1 MQRVSKSALYIF
13 LIYLLISSLYIFFSD
28 SLVHSL
34 FDDPETLTQ
43 YQSYKGLGFVVI
55 TSFLILF
62 LVNREMKRKNELI
75 QILNRENSWF
85 NLLTMNVPNMDVYLV
100 DKELKFILAQGSE
113 MNKYQLKPA
122 DFVGKKV
129 TEVGLETEIKEFLKK
144 HYKKV
149 LSGKRITKEYKFQGI
164 FYEFRGTP
172 VKNESGDIVAAL
184 WISINQSKQ
193 KELIREIEKKK
204 NEYKKLYNENRT
216 INAELE
222 EKLEELQKVNEALDE
237 TKKKAVEN
245 DRLKSAFLANMS
257 HEIRTPM
264 NGIIGFSEL
273 LKESDKDDPRINDY
287 IDKVSD
293 SSEQLLDII
302 SDILDISK
310 IETKQYEIF
319 EESFNLNGLLEEFYL
334 SKSYLQKKEKVSL
347 SINCGASDSESFII
361 TDRSKLHKILKN
373 LLDNA
378 FKFTEEGKVEVG
390 YSFEGNM
397 INFYVKDTGI
407 GIPGDK
413 KALVFQ
419 HFVQADTSETRK
431 YGGTGLG
438 LSLAKG
444 LTEMLG
450 GNIGVKE
457 TGQEGSVLYFTIPYK
472 TKEDQDYEK
481 TVKGENG
488 ERRKKSV
495 MIVEDDETNL
505 MYLKE
510 LLKDKELYNHFEIEQ
525 LLARSGKEAYDLYRK
540 NPGLDL
546 VLMDLKLPDISGLE
560 ITKEIRKQDTRIP
573 VIAQT
578 AYAMSGD
585 KRKAIE
591 AGCNDYIT
599 KPIERNEFI
608 SKIQTFLG

>member
-1 MQRVSKSALYIF
+1 
-13 LIYLLISSLYIFFSD
+13 
-28 SLVHSL
+28 
-34 FDDPETLTQ
+34 
-43 YQSYKGLGFVVI
+43 
-55 TSFLILF
+55 
-62 LVNREMKRKNELI
+62 
-75 QILNRENSWF
+75 
-85 NLLTMNVPNMDVYLV
+85 MNIPNMDVYLI
-100 DKELKFILAQGSE
+100 DKEMKYIVAQGSE
-113 MNKYQLKPA
+113 MKKYQLTPK
-122 DFVGKKV
+122 DFIGKKV
-129 TEVGLETEIKEFLKK
+129 SEIGFDKKTTEFLNEN
-144 HYKKV
+144 YKKV
-149 LSGKRITKEYKFQGI
+149 LSGEIITKEYVYQGI
-164 FYEFRGTP
+164 DYEFRGAP
-172 VKNESGDIVAAL
+172 VEDEEGNIIAAL

-193 KELIREIEKKK
+193 KDLIKEIEKRK
-204 NEYKKLYNENRT
+204 NEYKELYNENRT

-273 LKESDKDDPRINDY
+273 LKASDKDDPKINDY

-334 SKSYLQKKEKVSL
+334 AKSYLQKKEKVSF

-378 FKFTEEGKVEVG
+378 FKFTEEGKVELG

-407 GIPGDK
+407 GIPRDK

-438 LSLAKG
+438 LSIAKG

-457 TGQEGSVLYFTIPYK
+457 TGQEGSVLSFAIPYK
-472 TKEDQDYEK
+472 TNENQDYEK
-481 TVKGENG
+481 RIEGEGENG
-488 ERRKKSV
+488 ERRKKTV

-505 MYLKE
+505 MYIQE
-510 LLKDKELYNHFEIEQ
+510 LLKDKELSNHFEIEQ
-525 LLARSGKEAYDLYRK
+525 LLARSGKEAYDLYKK

-546 VLMDLKLPDISGLE
+546 ILMDLKLPDIGGLE
-560 ITKEIRKQDTRIP
+560 ITKEIRKQDTGIS

-599 KPIERNEFI
+599 KPIERKEFI
-608 SKIQTFLG
+608 SKVQIFLG